1 MAFLQS
7 SPPHQPIFR
16 APPVILWLIAGLA
29 VLHAARVLQSPAGA
43 AAVIDDYALIPARY
57 SPAFLAVHHIDP
69 GSLWDRAV
77 PFVSYMGLHSN
88 LTHLGINCLGILA
101 FGPIVARRFGTALFL
116 VFFTACGVAGAA
128 LYVALN
134 WGEAMPVIGASGAIS
149 GLMAAALRMLPTQIP
164 WAMPGETPL
173 APILSR
179 QMLMFSAVW
188 AAVNL
193 IAGLTGLGM
202 GGGTGLIAWQVHL
215 GGFAAGLLLAGLFDY
230 LRPRPLARSLSD
242 G

>member
-7 SPPHQPIFR
+7 APPRQPIFR
-16 APPVILWLIAGLA
+16 APPVVLWLIAVLA
-29 VLHAARVLQSPAGA
+29 GLHALRVLQPPAVSDA
-43 AAVIDDYALIPARY
+43 IIAQYALIPVRY
-57 SPAFLAVHHIDP
+57 SQHI
-69 GSLWDRAV
+69 GALWERAL
-77 PFVSYMGLHSN
+77 PFVSYMGLHN
-88 LTHLGINCLGILA
+88 DLVHLGINCVWLLA

-116 VFFTACGVAGAA
+116 LFFVVCGVLAA
-128 LYVALN
+128 ATHLAFN

-173 APILSR
+173 APIFSR
-179 QMLMFSAVW
+179 QVLVFSLVW
-188 AAVNL
+188 AAINVF
-193 IAGLTGLGM
+193 AGVTGLGM
-202 GGGTGLIAWQVHL
+202 GGESGLIAWQAHL
-215 GGFAAGLLLAGLFDY
+215 GGFAAGLLLAGAFDY